1 MMIKKNILKP
11 AFIIIIVIM
20 FCITVLQGCLK
31 TADNKESATEAGS
44 AGVDKESVG
53 IYKGITVDEAYE
65 MIKNGGYQILDV
77 RTPEEYSEGH
87 IAGSV
92 LIPVSELG
100 KRLDELEKELPVV
113 VYCRSGKRSAK
124 ASEILKKAG
133 FKEIYNVLGGIT
145 DWSAKGY
152 PIEK

>member
-1 MMIKKNILKP
+1 MIKKNILKP
-11 AFIIIIVIM
+11 AFIIIIVILS
-20 FCITVLQGCLK
+20 CIAALPGCLK
-31 TADNKESATEAGS
+31 AADNKESATEAGS
-44 AGVDKESVG
+44 ASIDKESAG
-53 IYKGITVDEAYE
+53 IYKEITVDEAYE

-77 RTPEEYSEGH
+77 RTPEEYAEGY

-92 LIPVSELG
+92 LIPVSELE
-100 KRLDELEKELPVV
+100 KRLDELEKELPVI
-113 VYCRSGKRSAK
+113 VYCRSGNRSTQ

-152 PIEK
+152 PVEK